1 MRFIV
6 FALACLAASTAAAQ
20 TPPQAAA
27 EVTRAMSALSA
38 IWRPI
43 TGASSLE
50 AACAGA
56 REELD
61 LVDSALPPVLTPQSL
76 ARVRAL
82 SGLVIVPTGE
92 DPAHAFFFP
101 DGSMTWF
108 ASGVGV
114 LTVIN
119 ETEGFLAV
127 RDAQGHDIALQL
139 GNAGGRPMLRVRPPS
154 GGTPLTFVGCAAST
168 PQQAG

>member
-1 MRFIV
+1 MRFLI

-20 TPPQAAA
+20 TPAPAG
-27 EVTRAMSALSA
+27 EVSRAVHALSA

-43 TGASSLE
+43 TGAASLE

-61 LVDSALPPVLTPQSL
+61 LVDSALPPVLTPESL

-82 SGLVIVPTGE
+82 NGLVVVPTGQ
-92 DPAHAFFFP
+92 DPATAFFFP
-101 DGSMTWF
+101 DGRMTWF
-108 ASGVGV
+108 ASGAGSI
-114 LTVIN
+114 TVIN
-119 ETEGFLAV
+119 EAEGFLAV
-127 RDAQGHDIALQL
+127 RDAEGHDIALQL

-154 GGTPLTFVGCAAST
+154 GGSPLTFVGCAAST
-168 PQQAG
+168 PREAG

>member
-20 TPPQAAA
+20 TPPTAGDVA
-27 EVTRAMSALSA
+27 RAMRALSA

-43 TGASSLE
+43 TGAASLE

-56 REELD
+56 REELE
-61 LVDSALPPVLTPQSL
+61 LVDSALPPVLTPESL
-76 ARVRAL
+76 ARVHAL
-82 SGLVIVPTGE
+82 HGIVIAPTGQ

-101 DGSMTWF
+101 DGQMSWF

-114 LTVIN
+114 VTVIN
-119 ETEGFLAV
+119 EAEGFLAV
-127 RDAQGHDIALQL
+127 RDAEGHDIALQL
-139 GNAGGRPMLRVRPPS
+139 GNAGGRPMLRVRPP
-154 GGTPLTFVGCAAST
+154 GGAAPITFVGCAAST
-168 PQQAG
+168 AREAG